1 MSHLTHDIRF
11 ALRSLSRAPGFSLIA
26 ILTLALGIGANTAIF
41 SVVNAVLL
49 STLPYQEPDRLVTV
63 EHLYPSNN
71 NMQAP
76 VSAVGFE
83 DYRKLDRLFA
93 GAAVEGGWAPN
104 LTGEGD
110 PERLVGQRV
119 AGDLFGTLGVSPL
132 HGRWLRPDEGKDGPV
147 RVVVVSY
154 GFWQRSLGGVPQAV
168 GQRILLDGE
177 GFEVV
182 GVMPKGFRDFW
193 NRRVEVSTPLSF
205 LPAQLSDNART
216 NEWLNLTA
224 RLAPGVAPEQA
235 QRELAAYA
243 TRLIADYPD
252 AYPPDWSLKLTTL
265 NDTATA
271 ASRTALWVLLGAV
284 GLVLLIACAN
294 VANLQLARASSRGRE
309 IAVRVVLGA
318 SPSALVRQLLTESV
332 LLALAGGLL
341 GLLLAA
347 WGVSLLLGL
356 GGTGLPSASEI
367 GMDARV
373 LAYTLGLSLLTGLVF
388 GLAPALQVAR
398 TSLQETLKEG
408 GRGAAGGRRSQLVR
422 RGLVVAT
429 VALALTLLAGA
440 GLLVR
445 SFGQLLGVSPGFA
458 PDHLLTFAI
467 NLPNSRYGND
477 TLRVAGVERLVAAVS
492 GVPGVLAAGGTSNIP
507 FAGNW
512 STSSF
517 SIEGYQV
524 PDNTPGPWGDVRVV
538 TTGYL
543 EAIQAPLRTGR
554 FITAEDRAG
563 GRRVAV
569 VDESLAEKYWAGQD
583 PIGKRLTFDN
593 PQTDS
598 GATWVEVIGV
608 VGHTMHEGLDGGR
621 RVQVYQPFAQVALP
635 FVGMVARTTGDPL
648 ALSAA
653 VRAAVRKVDADLPV
667 SNVATM
673 DQLISNTT
681 GPRRFAMLLLG
692 IFSGFAVLLAS
703 IGLYGV
709 MSYLVAQRAKEL
721 GVRLAL
727 GAKRRDILRLVLGQ
741 GMRLALLGVGIG
753 LVAAL
758 ALSRII
764 RSMLFDVSATDPL
777 TFVLIP
783 LLLLGVTLLASWIPA
798 RRAMQV
804 DPAVVLRGE

>member
-1 MSHLTHDIRF
+1 
-11 ALRSLSRAPGFSLIA
+11 
-26 ILTLALGIGANTAIF
+26 
-41 SVVNAVLL
+41 
-49 STLPYQEPDRLVTV
+49 
-63 EHLYPSNN
+63 
-71 NMQAP
+71 
-76 VSAVGFE
+76 
-83 DYRKLDRLFA
+83 
-93 GAAVEGGWAPN
+93 
-104 LTGEGD
+104 
-110 PERLVGQRV
+110 
-119 AGDLFGTLGVSPL
+119 
-132 HGRWLRPDEGKDGPV
+132 
-147 RVVVVSY
+147 
-154 GFWQRSLGGVPQAV
+154 
-168 GQRILLDGE
+168 
-177 GFEVV
+177 
-182 GVMPKGFRDFW
+182 
-193 NRRVEVSTPLSF
+193 
-205 LPAQLSDNART
+205 
-216 NEWLNLTA
+216 
-224 RLAPGVAPEQA
+224 
-235 QRELAAYA
+235 
-243 TRLIADYPD
+243 
-252 AYPPDWSLKLTTL
+252 
-265 NDTATA
+265 
-271 ASRTALWVLLGAV
+271 
-284 GLVLLIACAN
+284 
-294 VANLQLARASSRGRE
+294 
-309 IAVRVVLGA
+309 
-318 SPSALVRQLLTESV
+318 
-332 LLALAGGLL
+332 
-341 GLLLAA
+341 
-347 WGVSLLLGL
+347 
-356 GGTGLPSASEI
+356 
-367 GMDARV
+367 
-373 LAYTLGLSLLTGLVF
+373 
-388 GLAPALQVAR
+388 
-398 TSLQETLKEG
+398 
-408 GRGAAGGRRSQLVR
+408 VR